1 MDKRT
6 LINIINNEKI
16 DINNRYVNQI
26 NSSKEFTTVSY
37 RDMYNKDKENN
48 YNCMSS
54 AKDELGVY
62 FFYKENIKKKDFEF
76 IYVGECHTVNDGRDL
91 KIRISQH
98 LTAGNTGGFPYKLD
112 RKKRLKAEDI
122 LKMFYDD
129 DVKITYITL
138 ENVSSRDII
147 FLESFLISI
156 LRPKYNFYLK

>member
-6 LINIINNEKI
+6 LIDILKNEGINDNNIYINK
-16 DINNRYVNQI
+16 I

-37 RDMYNKDKENN
+37 RSMYRKNIKNN

-54 AKDELGVY
+54 AKDKLGVY
-62 FFYKENIKKKDFEF
+62 FFHKWNIEKNKFEF
-76 IYVGECHTVNDGRDL
+76 IYVGECHTTNDERDL

-98 LTAGNTGGFPYKLD
+98 LTAYNTGGFPYKLD
-112 RKKRLKAEDI
+112 GKNGLKAENI
-122 LKMFYDD
+122 IKMFYND

>member
-6 LINIINNEKI
+6 LIDILKNEGINDNNTY
-16 DINNRYVNQI
+16 INKI
-26 NSSKEFTTVSY
+26 NSSKEVTTVSY
-37 RDMYNKDKENN
+37 KSMYRKNKKNN

-54 AKDELGVY
+54 AKDKLGIY
-62 FFYKENIKKKDFEF
+62 FFYKEKDFEF
-76 IYVGECHTVNDGRDL
+76 IYVGECHTTNNERDL

-112 RKKRLKAEDI
+112 GKNGLKAENI
-122 LKMFYDD
+122 IKMFYND